1 MPRECYRFRMHSSRV
16 AAAFIVFVTLFAVPA
31 AQAATTPVILS
42 LSPSSVIAGTG
53 GFNLTVNGAN
63 FAAGVQARFNNVL
76 HQTQLIDSTKIVV
89 TILPGD
95 VTSAGT
101 ANITVTNPGA
111 PASSPVQ
118 FRILPNEPAIT
129 SLNPATVAINSG
141 TTIVQVTGQNFGTQ
155 SKVRVNGNLRDTDFI
170 SDTQLNATLPDTDFR
185 FATTLNISVINPASR
200 LSNTVPLT
208 VSSTGGTPAIT
219 ALDPAQVKANTGGFN
234 LIVIGSNFVQN
245 STVRVNGATR
255 SPFFIDAQHIRVQ
268 ILGVDIAQPGNVPI
282 TVTNPNG
289 QSSQP
294 MNLVVVAANAPVLQS
309 INPQT
314 VTAGSP
320 NFTLALTGQN
330 FIAGATVKIGNNT
343 RSATLVDAQRLNFTV
358 LTNDILN
365 AGSVPI
371 TVITPGVNGGT
382 SNTLQ
387 LFVVSKDAPVVSSL
401 APSSIAVGTPN
412 LKILINGSKFLIDDI
427 ALADGAP
434 RQTEFVSSTQM
445 AITLLPQDVSAAK
458 VVKISVARKNG
469 TDSSSPADLTVTAAQ
484 APAITAFN
492 PTSGNVGAAPFTLVV
507 AGRNFDANAVVSID
521 NDPRPTTFISS
532 TELRVGITAADLSS
546 PRQLSIVVLNPGGT
560 ASPAVLL
567 PIVLPVPT
575 ISALNPSSV
584 TSGDVG
590 FTVTVTGS
598 NFSTRSVINVN
609 GVPKATTFVTATGAL
624 QATVAAADISAPGNV
639 AITVADGTLL
649 SAPVQLEVRRP
660 TISSI
665 TPNVLPF
672 GAVSERIRV
681 QGSNFL
687 TTSVIVFNGTA
698 LPTEFNFEDGSLSA
712 TLTGAQLNAPG
723 SYFVFVRNSPD
734 STSLGQIVAVA
745 SAGSPAIT
753 SIEPGTLAVNAESR
767 EVIIRGENFVERSTL
782 LIEGSPRTPSFAS
795 PTEIRYT
802 LLPADVA
809 TQRVLHFRIA
819 NPDGATSNE
828 VTLIVGSAN
837 PPGRRRPSA
846 PR

>member
-1 MPRECYRFRMHSSRV
+1 MNSSRV
-16 AAAFIVFVTLFAVPA
+16 AAAVIVFATLFAVPA

-42 LSPSSVIAGTG
+42 LSPSSVLAGTG
-53 GFNLTVNGAN
+53 GFSLTVNGAN
-63 FAAGVQARFNNVL
+63 FATGVQARWNGVT
-76 HQTQLIDSTKIVV
+76 HQTQLVDSTKIIV
-89 TILPGD
+89 TILAGD
-95 VTSAGT
+95 VVSAGT
-101 ANITVTNPGA
+101 ANLTVTNPGA

-141 TTIVQVTGQNFGTQ
+141 TTIVQVIGQNFGTQ
-155 SKVRVNGNLRDTDFI
+155 SKVRVNGNQRDTDFI
-170 SDTQLNATLPDTDFR
+170 SDTQLNATLPDTDFK
-185 FATTLNISVINPASR
+185 FATTLNISVINPSSR
-200 LSNTVPLT
+200 LSNTLPLT

-219 ALDPAQVKANTGGFN
+219 ALDPPQVKANTGGFF

-245 STVRVNGATR
+245 STVKVNGAVR

-268 ILGVDIAQPGNVPI
+268 ILGADIAQPGNVPI
-282 TVTNPNG
+282 IVTNPNG
-289 QSSQP
+289 QSSQAA
-294 MNLVVVAANAPVLQS
+294 NLVVVSANAPVLQS

-320 NFTLALTGQN
+320 NFTLAITGQN
-330 FIAGATVKIGNNT
+330 FIAGATVKIGNTT
-343 RSATLVDAQRLNFTV
+343 RSATFVDAQRLNFTV
-358 LTNDILN
+358 LTNDVLS

-401 APSSIAVGTPN
+401 APSSITVGTTN
-412 LKILINGSKFLIDDI
+412 LKVLINGSKFLIDDI
-427 ALADGAP
+427 ALADGSP
-434 RQTEFVSSTQM
+434 RTTEFVSATQM
-445 AITLLPQDVSAAK
+445 AITLQPTDVSSAK

-469 TDSSSPADLTVTAAQ
+469 TDTSSPADLTVTAAE
-484 APAITAFN
+484 APAITALN

-507 AGRNFDANAVVSID
+507 AGRNFDANAIVAVD
-521 NDPRPTTFISS
+521 NDPRTTTFISS
-532 TELRVGITAADLSS
+532 TELRVGVTAADLAS
-546 PRQLSIVVLNPGGT
+546 PRQLSIVVLNPGGS

-575 ISALNPSSV
+575 ISALNPTSV

-598 NFSTRSVINVN
+598 NFSTRSVVNVN
-609 GVPKATTFVTATGAL
+609 DVPRATTFVTATGAL
-624 QATVAAADISAPGNV
+624 QATIDAADISAPGNV
-639 AITVADGTLL
+639 AITVTDGTLL

-660 TISSI
+660 TITTI

-681 QGSNFL
+681 QGTNFL
-687 TTSVIVFNGTA
+687 TTSVIVFNGTP
-698 LPTEFNFEDGSLSA
+698 LPTDFNAEDGSLSA
-712 TLTGAQLNAPG
+712 TLTGTLLNAPG

-734 STSLGQIVAVA
+734 STSLGQLVVVA
-745 SAGSPAIT
+745 SAGVPAIT
-753 SIEPGTLAVNAESR
+753 SVEPGTLLVDAAGR
-767 EVIIRGENFVERSTL
+767 EIILRGENFVERSTIQ
-782 LIEGSPRTPSFAS
+782 IEGSPRTPSFAS

-802 LLPADVA
+802 LLAADVS
-809 TQRVLHFRIA
+809 TQRVLHIRVT

-828 VTLIVGSAN
+828 VTLVVGSAN